1 MNLIGT
7 MLAGRYEILEEIGK
21 GGMAYVYKARC
32 HFLNRLVAI
41 KVLKEELRDDKE
53 FVHRFNTEAQA
64 AARISNPHVVSI
76 YDVGFENGLYY
87 IVMEYVDGITL
98 KEYIAEKGVLPW
110 RQAAEFAA
118 QICEGLSAA
127 HKKSVIHRDIKP
139 QNIIMTEGG
148 VLKVTDFGIARA
160 TTQATQS
167 TSSSTIGTVHYL
179 SPEQARGGYTNERT
193 DIYSL
198 GVVLYEMLT
207 GRLPFNDNTAVAIAI
222 KHIQE
227 KPVLPRILNNE
238 IPESMEY
245 IVMKALNKEQN
256 LRYASADAF
265 LADLNKAIKNPN
277 VVLGDAKQAADDLD
291 RTVKRDAIDDRD
303 IDNYERQR
311 RRQNPEYGKYADR
324 VDREV
329 KENRQR
335 NVDRL
340 RAVKEQKKKERR
352 ITIAAVI
359 AAIVVLAGLGVVFS
373 MITGGSALSVFTGGE
388 KVKIPNVMD
397 MLLTDAQK
405 QYRQDGF
412 SIVKKSEKASDK
424 AAGTILE
431 QNPPVGSEVTKK
443 DDIVITVV
451 VSSGANNIK
460 VDNYTNLKID
470 EARKKI
476 AESKLKVNEIEEESS
491 TVAEGVVIRQEPS
504 AGQEVS
510 EGYLVTLYVSS
521 GNKKDADKTQTED
534 KKNDSNKNDS
544 TANDNKSNNTQ
555 NGTQNGTGST
565 NGNGSNSGNT
575 NGSSSGSGSGT
586 GGSTSSGS
594 GSHSG
599 GTGSSSGGS
608 SSSGSGSHSGGT
620 GSSSSGGSSSGSGSG
635 GADVTPG
642 ISN

>member
-7 MLAGRYEILEEIGK
+7 MLAGRYEILEEVGK

-41 KVLKEELRDDKE
+41 KVLKEELSDDKE

-110 RQAAEFAA
+110 KKAAEFAA

-139 QNIIMTEGG
+139 QNIIMTQGE

-160 TTQATQS
+160 TSQATTT
-167 TSSSTIGTVHYL
+167 TSNSTIGTVHYL

-207 GRLPFNDNTAVAIAI
+207 GRLPFDDNTAIAIAI

-227 KPVLPRILNNE
+227 KPVLPRILDSD
-238 IPESMEY
+238 IPESMQY

-256 LRYASADAF
+256 LRYATADEF
-265 LADLNKAIKNPN
+265 LADLKKVIKNPA
-277 VVLGDAKQAADDLD
+277 VVLGETEQAADDLD
-291 RTVKRDAIDDRD
+291 RTVKRSAIDDRD

-311 RRQNPEYGKYADR
+311 RQENPEYGKYADR

-335 NVDRL
+335 NIDRM

-352 ITIAAVI
+352 ITIAAVV

-373 MITGGSALSVFTGGE
+373 MMTGGNPISVFTGGE

-397 MLLTDAQK
+397 MMLTDAQK

-412 SIVKKSEKASDK
+412 SIVKKSEKTSDK

-431 QNPPVGSEVTKK
+431 QNPPAGSEVTKK
-443 DDIVITVV
+443 DDIIITVV

-460 VDNYTNLKID
+460 VENYTNLKID
-470 EARKKI
+470 DARKKI
-476 AESKLKVNEIEEESS
+476 AESKLKVNEIEEESA
-491 TVAEGVVIRQEPS
+491 TVAAGVVIRQEPS

-521 GNKKDADKTQTED
+521 GKKSDDTNNTNTDD

-544 TANDNKSNNTQ
+544 TTDGNKSNGSQSGSTG
-555 NGTQNGTGST
+555 NGTSSG
-565 NGNGSNSGNT
+565 NSGS
-575 NGSSSGSGSGT
+575 GSSSGS
-586 GGSTSSGS
+586 SGS
-594 GSHSG
+594 GSSG
-599 GTGSSSGGS
+599 GTSGTSGGTSGGS
-608 SSSGSGSHSGGT
+608 SS
-620 GSSSSGGSSSGSGSG
+620 GSSSSGGHTSGGSSSGSGSSGSSSG
-635 GADVTPG
+635 GSESTPG

>member
-373 MITGGSALSVFTGGE
+373 MMTGGSALSVFTGGE

-431 QNPPVGSEVTKK
+431 QNPPAGSEVTKK

-544 TANDNKSNNTQ
+544 TTTDNKSNNTQ

-565 NGNGSNSGNT
+565 NGSNSGNT

>member
-7 MLAGRYEILEEIGK
+7 MLAGRYEILEEVGK

-41 KVLKEELRDDKE
+41 KVLKEELSDDKE

-110 RQAAEFAA
+110 KKAAEFAA

-139 QNIIMTEGG
+139 QNIIMTQGE

-160 TTQATQS
+160 TSQATTT
-167 TSSSTIGTVHYL
+167 TSNSTIGTVHYL

-207 GRLPFNDNTAVAIAI
+207 GRLPFDDNTAIAIAI

-227 KPVLPRILNNE
+227 KPVLPRILSSD
-238 IPESMEY
+238 IPESMQY

-256 LRYASADAF
+256 LRYATADEF
-265 LADLNKAIKNPN
+265 LADLKKVIKNPA
-277 VVLGDAKQAADDLD
+277 VVLGETEQAADDLD
-291 RTVKRDAIDDRD
+291 RTVKRSAIDDRD

-311 RRQNPEYGKYADR
+311 RQENPEYGKYADR

-335 NVDRL
+335 NIDRM

-352 ITIAAVI
+352 ITIAAVV

-373 MITGGSALSVFTGGE
+373 MMTGGNPISVFTGGE

-397 MLLTDAQK
+397 MMLTDAQK

-412 SIVKKSEKASDK
+412 SIVKKSEKTSDK

-431 QNPPVGSEVTKK
+431 QNPPAGSEVTKK
-443 DDIVITVV
+443 DDIIITVV

-460 VDNYTNLKID
+460 VENYTNLKID
-470 EARKKI
+470 DARKKI
-476 AESKLKVNEIEEESS
+476 AESKLKVNEIEEESA
-491 TVAEGVVIRQEPS
+491 TVAAGVVIRQEPS

-521 GNKKDADKTQTED
+521 GKKSDDTNNTNTDD

-544 TANDNKSNNTQ
+544 TTDGNKSNGSQSGSTG
-555 NGTQNGTGST
+555 NGTSSG
-565 NGNGSNSGNT
+565 NSGS
-575 NGSSSGSGSGT
+575 GSSSGS
-586 GGSTSSGS
+586 SGS
-594 GSHSG
+594 GSSG
-599 GTGSSSGGS
+599 GTSGTSGGTSGGS
-608 SSSGSGSHSGGT
+608 SS
-620 GSSSSGGSSSGSGSG
+620 GSSSSGGHTSGGSSSGSGSSGSSSG
-635 GADVTPG
+635 GSESTPG

>member
-139 QNIIMTEGG
+139 QNIIMTKGG

-167 TSSSTIGTVHYL
+167 TSNSTIGTVHYL

-265 LADLNKAIKNPN
+265 LDDLNKAIKNPN
-277 VVLGDAKQAADDLD
+277 VVLGEVKQDADDLD
-291 RTVKRDAIDDRD
+291 RTVKRNAIDDRD

-311 RRQNPEYGKYADR
+311 RRQNPEYGRYADR

-335 NVDRL
+335 NVDRMM
-340 RAVKEQKKKERR
+340 AVKEQKKKERR

-373 MITGGSALSVFTGGE
+373 MMTGGSALSVFTGGE

-431 QNPPVGSEVTKK
+431 QNPPAGSEVTKK

-534 KKNDSNKNDS
+534 KKNESNKTDNAE
-544 TANDNKSNNTQ
+544 TDNKSNS
-555 NGTQNGTGST
+555 TQNGTGST
-565 NGNGSNSGNT
+565 NGSGANSGST
-575 NGSSSGSGSGT
+575 NSGSSSSGSGSST
-586 GGSTSSGS
+586 GGSSSSGS
-594 GSHSG
+594 GSSTGGNGGSASG
-599 GTGSSSGGS
+599 GN
-608 SSSGSGSHSGGT
+608 SSSGSGSHSGGNSSSSS
-620 GSSSSGGSSSGSGSG
+620 GSSSSSSGSG

>member
-7 MLAGRYEILEEIGK
+7 MLAGRYEILEEVGK

-41 KVLKEELRDDKE
+41 KVLKEELSDDKE

-110 RQAAEFAA
+110 KKAAEFAA

-139 QNIIMTEGG
+139 QNIIMTQGE

-160 TTQATQS
+160 TSQATTT
-167 TSSSTIGTVHYL
+167 TSNSTIGTVHYL

-207 GRLPFNDNTAVAIAI
+207 GRLPFDDNTAIAIAI

-227 KPVLPRILNNE
+227 KPVLPRILNSD
-238 IPESMEY
+238 IPESMQY

-256 LRYASADAF
+256 LRYATADEF
-265 LADLNKAIKNPN
+265 LADLKKVIKNPA
-277 VVLGDAKQAADDLD
+277 VVLGETEQAADDLD
-291 RTVKRDAIDDRD
+291 RTVKRSAIDDRD

-311 RRQNPEYGKYADR
+311 RQENPEYGKYADR

-335 NVDRL
+335 NIDRM

-352 ITIAAVI
+352 ITIAAVV

-373 MITGGSALSVFTGGE
+373 MMTGGNPISVFTGGE

-397 MLLTDAQK
+397 MMLTDAQK

-412 SIVKKSEKASDK
+412 SIVKKSEKTSDK

-431 QNPPVGSEVTKK
+431 QNPPAGSEVTKK

-451 VSSGANNIK
+451 VSSGVNNIK
-460 VDNYTNLKID
+460 VENYTNLKID
-470 EARKKI
+470 DARKKI
-476 AESKLKVNEIEEESS
+476 AESKLKVNEIEEESA
-491 TVAEGVVIRQEPS
+491 TVAAGVVIRQEPS

-521 GNKKDADKTQTED
+521 GKKSDDTNNTNTDD

-544 TANDNKSNNTQ
+544 TTDGNKSNGSQ
-555 NGTQNGTGST
+555 SGSAGNGTSSG
-565 NGNGSNSGNT
+565 NSGS
-575 NGSSSGSGSGT
+575 GSSSGS
-586 GGSTSSGS
+586 SGS
-594 GSHSG
+594 GSSG
-599 GTGSSSGGS
+599 GTSGGTSGGS
-608 SSSGSGSHSGGT
+608 SS
-620 GSSSSGGSSSGSGSG
+620 GSSSSGGHTSGGSSSGSGSSGSSSG
-635 GADVTPG
+635 GSESTPG

>member
-76 YDVGFENGLYY
+76 YDVGYENGLYY

-139 QNIIMTEGG
+139 QNIIMTKGG

-167 TSSSTIGTVHYL
+167 TSNSTIGTVHYL

-265 LADLNKAIKNPN
+265 LDDLNKAIKNPN
-277 VVLGDAKQAADDLD
+277 VVLGEVKQDADDLD
-291 RTVKRDAIDDRD
+291 RTVKRNAIDDRD

-311 RRQNPEYGKYADR
+311 RRQNPEYGRYADR

-335 NVDRL
+335 NVDRMM
-340 RAVKEQKKKERR
+340 AVKEQKKKERR

-373 MITGGSALSVFTGGE
+373 MMTGGSALSVFTGGE

-431 QNPPVGSEVTKK
+431 QNPPAGSEVTKK

-544 TANDNKSNNTQ
+544 TTTDNKSNNTQ

-575 NGSSSGSGSGT
+575 NGSSSGSGSHSGGT
-586 GGSTSSGS
+586 GSS
-594 GSHSG
+594 SG

>member
-7 MLAGRYEILEEIGK
+7 MLAGRYEILEEVGK

-41 KVLKEELRDDKE
+41 KVLKEELSDDKE

-110 RQAAEFAA
+110 KKAAEFAA

-139 QNIIMTEGG
+139 QNIIMTQGE

-160 TTQATQS
+160 TSQATTT
-167 TSSSTIGTVHYL
+167 TSNSTIGTVHYL

-207 GRLPFNDNTAVAIAI
+207 GRLPFDDSTAIAIAI

-227 KPVLPRILNNE
+227 KPVLPRILNSD
-238 IPESMEY
+238 IPESMQY

-256 LRYASADAF
+256 LRYATADEF
-265 LADLNKAIKNPN
+265 LADLKKVIKNPA
-277 VVLGDAKQAADDLD
+277 VVLGETEQAADDLD
-291 RTVKRDAIDDRD
+291 RTVKRGAIDDRD

-311 RRQNPEYGKYADR
+311 RQENPEYGKYADR

-335 NVDRL
+335 NIDRM

-352 ITIAAVI
+352 ITIAAVV

-373 MITGGSALSVFTGGE
+373 MMTGGNPISVFTGGE

-397 MLLTDAQK
+397 MMLTDAQK

-412 SIVKKSEKASDK
+412 SIVKKSEKTSDK

-431 QNPPVGSEVTKK
+431 QNPPAGSEVTKK

-451 VSSGANNIK
+451 VSSGVNNIK
-460 VDNYTNLKID
+460 VENYTNLKID
-470 EARKKI
+470 DARKKI
-476 AESKLKVNEIEEESS
+476 AESKLKVNEIEEESA
-491 TVAEGVVIRQEPS
+491 TVAAGVVIRQEPS

-521 GNKKDADKTQTED
+521 GKKSDDTNNTNTDD

-544 TANDNKSNNTQ
+544 TTDGNKSNGSQ
-555 NGTQNGTGST
+555 SGGAGNGTSSG
-565 NGNGSNSGNT
+565 NSGS
-575 NGSSSGSGSGT
+575 GSSSGS
-586 GGSTSSGS
+586 SGS
-594 GSHSG
+594 GSSG
-599 GTGSSSGGS
+599 GTSGASGGTSGGS
-608 SSSGSGSHSGGT
+608 SS
-620 GSSSSGGSSSGSGSG
+620 GSSSSGGHTSGGSSSGSGSSGSSSG
-635 GADVTPG
+635 GSESTPG